1 MLFFANWTTLSRIF
15 QFFWI
20 IQNHKTEVGIFHE
33 PLKLCGWFFQ
43 GRYSS
48 SISLISIKLFSSH
61 MYFLITGSFIM
72 AKKTQKSR
80 QWGSLQAHYFMNR
93 SNVLAHFF
101 RVVSPQHCCSESK
114 IRLSKKIPAFQ
125 NFSKNLVTFHH
136 LLSKSMQKIFKI
148 LRAVLLESVD
158 YLSPRQ
164 FHRPL
169 DNEVKGPKSACISD
183 QSTMVCTFV

>member
-1 MLFFANWTTLSRIF
+1 MQQLFDAISSVLYCIIKSTWVTSNSTIAKDGQKLKVHFLVEKWLCLGDYLGKKSKAWKSFKHVIF
-15 QFFWI
+15 RELNDSESNTSIFWI

-93 SNVLAHFF
+93 SNILAHFF
-101 RVVSPQHCCSESK
+101 RVVSP
-114 IRLSKKIPAFQ
+114 
-125 NFSKNLVTFHH
+125 
-136 LLSKSMQKIFKI
+136 
-148 LRAVLLESVD
+148 
-158 YLSPRQ
+158 
-164 FHRPL
+164 
-169 DNEVKGPKSACISD
+169 
-183 QSTMVCTFV
+183 